1 MDTYKTET
9 VTFSLRDENIELK
22 KRLHANEDAAKRL
35 ATKVQRL
42 SEELSHK
49 RVTGFHQTLGRG
61 EVTQNRKEERE
72 SKSLIVEL
80 RSQVEELAKSNSTLK
95 SKLGFF
101 KTLHESDRRKR
112 TPYDHIPPRI
122 ITSNR
127 NINIPRPRP
136 IHCTYSPQKYA
147 ELEEDLKLQQQLV
160 GALREKLSESEK
172 ETKLA
177 KDSLKKISDEF
188 ERKQQQNDI
197 DRMALQL
204 ETNEKRKRNEEIIEK
219 YESLDTAHRI
229 LTASHNELVAVAECL
244 SKDVQIARQKSD
256 QLEHS
261 MKNNTIQH
269 QSEAELL
276 TMIEDIRMEKRMAE
290 QELQTVLNT
299 QFSKNC
305 GEEYH
310 QEVNQLRKQISE
322 HGVHMKAEI
331 EEKIILNKTIV
342 ELRARLEEL
351 TVSKTELEAALYNAK
366 HCAESLKDELNLFSH
381 NGKLTIAEIEEALT
395 IAHLKREHDATI
407 GMSPP
412 LNSVIESAQTLQ
424 LLRVQFSECVQ
435 ELEKSTKLL
444 NIQESITR
452 DLKTELKQSQL
463 KLESKKNEYELRL
476 GEDSKLLEFR
486 KQRIALLESQVKDI
500 IYGISKLPTETTCL
514 DREAKLN
521 YPSQLPDKGQTAIEI
536 KIDSAVFSQE
546 GRRHLIQAM
555 PILKNTKDN
564 VIMFVAVEFF
574 EFETEFS
581 GLGTSWSPQFDH
593 TIRYNINADDYLLT
607 YLQTRRMSLRI
618 YYTNTIDYV
627 LLSCCHVSLGDFLS
641 NDNVTKK
648 RFVVDMLSEDRL
660 TVVGKLDFTAHIRV
674 PITLAVPVFK
684 EQTTALNVSRLN
696 ISQEKWEIFKP
707 RGKINELHFLFKS
720 GEFKNCSSTSTPKK
734 IYGTCLF
741 GFGTAAFVTP
751 TVCDTHIPVFNF
763 EHTLP
768 FVMSAALNNHLVSEK
783 CEIVF
788 CDEVSDVFYGRAVI
802 PLIPLSLGDAIDGRF
817 ELLNEKGEPCGEVN
831 VLIKWGSVYTMDI
844 TPVVLAHESN
854 MIKESPPKIA
864 SAVVQSTL
872 PKHLVQ
878 PLERYKKVLSNDER
892 TKKVEFDATRNL
904 LDSINTSAIHPDCN
918 DTMPTRSNQIPS
930 ELQYCDRIHI
940 QIDRLEIDYHNNL
953 VLQYFSKTSQVF
965 VRFDLLGYPLEEL
978 ETESVS
984 LKDSQVL
991 QFKFSKEFPLDRAD
1005 HAEHRASLI
1014 EMLIAGTLHD
1024 TLSRTQAS
1032 RPQQP
1037 TNPDEELSGIVFTIV
1052 HEPSEEKNGD
1062 EYQEC
1067 VDLGYCTFSLRQ
1079 LLQID
1084 PLPRKRFNTFSI
1096 PVIDAS
1102 GTLQLGTLHLSV
1114 NISEDVLDEARRK
1127 E

>member
-49 RVTGFHQTLGRG
+49 RVTGFHQRRG

-331 EEKIILNKTIV
+331 EEKIILKQD
-342 ELRARLEEL
+342 
-351 TVSKTELEAALYNAK
+351 
-366 HCAESLKDELNLFSH
+366 HCRTKSH

-546 GRRHLIQAM
+546 SFQGLEHL
-555 PILKNTKDN
+555 
-564 VIMFVAVEFF
+564 
-574 EFETEFS
+574 
-581 GLGTSWSPQFDH
+581 WSPQFDH

-802 PLIPLSLGDAIDGRF
+802 PLIPLFTRRCHWMGGF
-817 ELLNEKGEPCGEVN
+817 ELQ
-831 VLIKWGSVYTMDI
+831 MR
-844 TPVVLAHESN
+844 
-854 MIKESPPKIA
+854 KESPAEK
-864 SAVVQSTL
+864 
-872 PKHLVQ
+872 
-878 PLERYKKVLSNDER
+878 
-892 TKKVEFDATRNL
+892 F
-904 LDSINTSAIHPDCN
+904 
-918 DTMPTRSNQIPS
+918 
-930 ELQYCDRIHI
+930 I

>member
-177 KDSLKKISDEF
+177 KDSLKKF
-188 ERKQQQNDI
+188 
-197 DRMALQL
+197 L
-204 ETNEKRKRNEEIIEK
+204 TNLR
-219 YESLDTAHRI
+219 AHRI

-290 QELQTVLNT
+290 QELQTALNT

-648 RFVVDMLSEDRL
+648 RFVVDMLSEDR
-660 TVVGKLDFTAHIRV
+660 GNF
-674 PITLAVPVFK
+674 
-684 EQTTALNVSRLN
+684 QTT
-696 ISQEKWEIFKP
+696 WE
-707 RGKINELHFLFKS
+707 INELHFLFKS

-741 GFGTAAFVTP
+741 GFGTAAFVT
-751 TVCDTHIPVFNF
+751 
-763 EHTLP
+763 
-768 FVMSAALNNHLVSEK
+768 

-802 PLIPLSLGDAIDGRF
+802 PLIPLSLGD
-817 ELLNEKGEPCGEVN
+817 C
-831 VLIKWGSVYTMDI
+831 
-844 TPVVLAHESN
+844 H
-854 MIKESPPKIA
+854 
-864 SAVVQSTL
+864 
-872 PKHLVQ
+872 
-878 PLERYKKVLSNDER
+878 
-892 TKKVEFDATRNL
+892 
-904 LDSINTSAIHPDCN
+904 
-918 DTMPTRSNQIPS
+918 
-930 ELQYCDRIHI
+930 
-940 QIDRLEIDYHNNL
+940 
-953 VLQYFSKTSQVF
+953 
-965 VRFDLLGYPLEEL
+965 
-978 ETESVS
+978 
-984 LKDSQVL
+984 
-991 QFKFSKEFPLDRAD
+991 
-1005 HAEHRASLI
+1005 
-1014 EMLIAGTLHD
+1014 
-1024 TLSRTQAS
+1024 
-1032 RPQQP
+1032 
-1037 TNPDEELSGIVFTIV
+1037 
-1052 HEPSEEKNGD
+1052 
-1062 EYQEC
+1062 
-1067 VDLGYCTFSLRQ
+1067 
-1079 LLQID
+1079 
-1084 PLPRKRFNTFSI
+1084 
-1096 PVIDAS
+1096 
-1102 GTLQLGTLHLSV
+1102 
-1114 NISEDVLDEARRK
+1114 
-1127 E
+1127 